1 MSDGATVMLGSK
13 GGVAS
18 KLQNDF
24 SSIMINMH
32 CICHRL
38 ALPCTDTGDD
48 YKFIN
53 SFEMNLIELW
63 KFFKNSS
70 KQLKIYIRATLKC
83 KEFD

>member
-1 MSDGATVMLGSK
+1 MSDGATVMMGSK

-70 KQLKIYIRATLKC
+70 KQL
-83 KEFD
+83 